1 MVGWRGTGRE
11 RGGAYAFAPQRPSA
25 VSMLGWVGHRN
36 GDRDCEPAEL
46 TEHQARDG
54 GKLGR
59 ASPAY
64 RAPEPRHGR
73 PMTGFCYARKG
84 QDAERL
90 GISTYC
96 GEVPKLGGP
105 SDRSACQEEIGKYSS
120 IIGNARCTASK
131 TAWQI
136 TEGTAREIALSAS
149 QCAPGPQRPD
159 DRHRRA
165 DARRQRAV
173 S

>member
-64 RAPEPRHGR
+64 RAQNPATVARWRGFAIPERGH
-73 PMTGFCYARKG
+73 
-84 QDAERL
+84 DAERL
-90 GISTYC
+90 GISKYC
-96 GEVPKLGGP
+96 GEVPKLGEP
-105 SDRSACQEEIGKYSS
+105 SDRTACQEKIGKYGS

-136 TEGTAREIALSAS
+136 TEGTAREIALSAVRLVAKAT
-149 QCAPGPQRPD
+149 QCGSGP
-159 DRHRRA
+159 RR
-165 DARRQRAV
+165 